1 MLNFVLLHLH
11 LGIWIAYIQG
21 QLQQRVR
28 SRAATGGGWLRWNL
42 LVYRGGPNGNHRLR
56 LKKTVY
62 MFCCCH
68 TAALDALALIAVD
81 QVVDSLQHLGLFWNR
96 EISQKCYR
104 KLYRNQFKITGK
116 TQDSGIY
123 TPIQKRSAQICILLL
138 SALILYI
145 HLLTMVLRYL
155 IDV

>member
-1 MLNFVLLHLH
+1 MLSFVLLHLH
-11 LGIWIAYIQG
+11 LGIWIADIQG

-28 SRAATGGGWLRWNL
+28 SRAATGE
-42 LVYRGGPNGNHRLR
+42 LVPVEFVGLPGRAEWEPPLAF
-56 LKKTVY
+56 KKTVY

-96 EISQKCYR
+96 EISQRCYR
-104 KLYRNQFKITGK
+104 KLYRIQFKITGK